1 MTESLLEDRARER
14 VGRFLALC
22 LLGGVGCAGGGA
34 PDGQI
39 TRAEAAARSLMTAF
53 ETADTALVED
63 LFWPQATYDD
73 FPNQH
78 TYQGVGEIVG
88 YVTGLHRWADDVIM
102 NVGRVHVADDG
113 AVVEWLFS
121 AVQARPMGDG
131 LSVGTGSEV
140 VLNGVTVLEMDGE
153 RIVRAA
159 DYTDTAAMLL
169 QLGGRVE
176 MPDGTVIE
184 LGDIVN

>member
-1 MTESLLEDRARER
+1 MR
-14 VGRFLALC
+14 RFLTLC
-22 LLGGVGCAGGGA
+22 LLGGVGCIGVGA
-34 PDGQI
+34 PDGGI
-39 TRAEAAARSLMTAF
+39 TRAETAARSLMAAF
-53 ETADTALVED
+53 ETADTALIED

-78 TYQGVGEIVG
+78 TYRGVAEIVG
-88 YVTGLHRWADDVIM
+88 YVTGVHRWADDVFM
-102 NVGRVHVADDG
+102 NVGRVHVTDDG

-121 AVQARPMGDG
+121 AVQARPMGDE
-131 LSVGTGSEV
+131 LSVGTGREV
-140 VLNGVTVLEMDGE
+140 VLNGVTVLEMDGD

-184 LGDIVN
+184 LEDLVN

>member
-1 MTESLLEDRARER
+1 MRRL
-14 VGRFLALC
+14 LALC
-22 LLGGVGCAGGGA
+22 LLGGVGCGSGGA

-39 TRAEAAARSLMTAF
+39 TRAEATARSLMSAF
-53 ETADTALVED
+53 ETADTALVQD

-78 TYQGVGEIVG
+78 TYRGVAEIVG
-88 YVTGLHRWADDVIM
+88 YVTGIHRWADDVFM
-102 NVGRVHVADDG
+102 NVGRVHVTEDG

-121 AVQARPMGDG
+121 AVQARPMGEE
-131 LSVGTGSEV
+131 LSVGTGREV
-140 VLNGVTVLEMDGE
+140 VLNGVTILEMDGD

-159 DYTDTAAMLL
+159 DYTDTGAMLL

-176 MPDGTVIE
+176 MPDGTIIE
-184 LGDIVN
+184 LDDVVN

>member
-1 MTESLLEDRARER
+1 MR
-14 VGRFLALC
+14 RFLTLC
-22 LLGGVGCAGGGA
+22 LLGGVGCIGGGA
-34 PDGQI
+34 PDGEI
-39 TRAEAAARSLMTAF
+39 TRAETAARSLMAAF
-53 ETADTALVED
+53 ETADTALIED

-78 TYQGVGEIVG
+78 TYRGVAEIVG
-88 YVTGLHRWADDVIM
+88 YVTGVHRWADDVFM
-102 NVGRVHVADDG
+102 NVGRVHVTEDG

-121 AVQARPMGDG
+121 AVQARPMGDE
-131 LSVGTGSEV
+131 LSVGTGREV
-140 VLNGVTVLEMDGE
+140 VLNGVTVLEMDGD

-159 DYTDTAAMLL
+159 DYTDTGAMLL

-184 LGDIVN
+184 LEEIVY